1 MIHKPHKQAA
11 EVLGIK
17 SMRLIITSPL
27 RGWAT
32 TLDSVPDPVF
42 AQRMMGDG
50 VAIQPLGDT
59 VVAPFD
65 GEVVTIHDAGHAVSL
80 RSAEGAEVLIHIGL
94 DTVMLKGDGFTPLVA
109 AGQTVA
115 RGDPLIRFD
124 LDAVALAATSLITPV
139 IVTNAEA
146 FAISRRTT
154 DAAIGACEALMTL
167 VPVQAETRRRSDD
180 GTVVEQAV
188 TLSLPHGIHARP
200 AARIGEVARGF
211 EADVHLLNGD
221 KRGDARSTVGLL
233 ALGTAFGDEVVVQ
246 ARGDDAEAALA
257 AIVALLATDMG
268 EGKLAAASVAP
279 APAAP
284 LRAGQIGGV
293 IASPGLA
300 MGPAARLWQAEIAV
314 AREGTGAVEERAA
327 LLAARGEVRASIAAR
342 AGSASGSVASVMQAH
357 LALIDDP
364 ELLAA
369 AESRIAA
376 GNSAGFAWRGA
387 IHDQIAAI
395 RATGNAHLIE
405 RVDDLVDIER
415 QLLATLTGTPLD
427 GTGVPA
433 GAIVVADDLLPSQLV
448 TLAAAKPAGICL
460 ARGGPTSH
468 VAILCAGMGLPALV
482 AMGDALGAIE
492 DGTPLLLDAELGH
505 VTAHPSAA
513 DADAFTARLAK
524 RDARREA
531 AQVAAKDACN
541 SADGTRIEVF
551 ANIGTVE
558 DAALAAA
565 QGAEGS
571 GLVRSEFLFLDRDT
585 APSEDEQHAAYQG
598 IADALA
604 GKPVIIRLLDIGGD
618 KPAAYIPIDA
628 EENPALGQR
637 GIRVAL
643 AQPDLLETQLRAI
656 LRVAPVGQCKIMI
669 PMIASLDE
677 LRQVRALVD
686 RLRGEMGIP
695 TPVEVGVMVETPAAA
710 MTADLLAAEADF
722 LSIGTNDLTQYVLAM
737 DRGNP
742 AVAAGV
748 DAMHPA
754 VLRMIGETCRL
765 AAVHGRWVGVCGGLA
780 SDPTALPILIGLG
793 VTELSAVPGF
803 VAEAKQIVRGLTLVE
818 ARAHAELALQCKSAA
833 EVRAL
838 ARAFEE
844 TRR

>member
-1 MIHKPHKQAA
+1 M
-11 EVLGIK
+11 G
-17 SMRLIITSPL
+17 LIITSPL

-32 TLDSVPDPVF
+32 TLDDVPDPVF

-65 GEVVTIHDAGHAVSL
+65 GEVVTLHEAGHAVSL

-94 DTVMLKGDGFTPLVA
+94 DTVMLKGEGFTPLVA
-109 AGQTVA
+109 IGDMVS

-124 LDAVALAATSLITPV
+124 LDAVALSATSLITPV

-146 FAISRRTT
+146 FAIGRRTT

-167 VPVQAETRRRSDD
+167 VPVQADARRRSDD
-180 GTVVEQAV
+180 GTLVEQAV

-200 AARIGEVARGF
+200 AARIGEAARGF
-211 EADVHLLNGD
+211 EADVHLVKGD
-221 KRGDARSTVGLL
+221 KRGDARSTVALL

-268 EGKLAAASVAP
+268 EGAPVAVAP
-279 APAAP
+279 LPAAVASP
-284 LRAGQIGGV
+284 LSAGQIGGV

-300 MGPAARLWQAEIAV
+300 MGPAARLRQAEIAV
-314 AREGTGAVEERAA
+314 SREGAGAAEERAA
-327 LLAARGEVRASIAAR
+327 LLAARNTVRARIAAR
-342 AGSASGSVASVMQAH
+342 ADGASGSVASVMQAH

-369 AESRIAA
+369 AEARIAA

-387 IHDQIAAI
+387 IHDQIDAI

-405 RVDDLVDIER
+405 RTDDLIDIER
-415 QLLATLTGTPLD
+415 QMLATLTGTALD
-427 GTGVPA
+427 GAAVPA
-433 GAIVVADDLLPSQLV
+433 GAIVVAEDLLPSQLV
-448 TLAAAKPAGICL
+448 TLAAAKPAGLCL

-482 AMGDALGAIE
+482 AMGDALDGIE
-492 DGTPLLLDAELGH
+492 DGAPLLLDAELGH
-505 VTAHPSAA
+505 ATVAPSPA
-513 DADAFTARLAK
+513 DTEKFAARLAK

-531 AQVAAKDACN
+531 AQAAAKDACH
-541 SADGTRIEVF
+541 SADGTRIEIF
-551 ANIGTVE
+551 ANIGSVDE
-558 DAALAAA
+558 AQAAAA

-571 GLVRSEFLFLDRDT
+571 GLVRSEFLFLGRET
-585 APSEDEQHAAYQG
+585 APSEGEQHAAYQG

-604 GKPVIIRLLDIGGD
+604 ERPVIVRLLDIGGD
-618 KPAAYIPIDA
+618 KPAAYIPFDA

-643 AQPDLLETQLRAI
+643 ARPDLLETQLRAI
-656 LRVAPVGQCKIMI
+656 LRTRPAGQCKIMI
-669 PMIASLDE
+669 PMVASVDE
-677 LRQVRALVD
+677 LRQVRAVVE
-686 RLRGEMGIP
+686 RLRGEMGVT

-780 SDPTALPILIGLG
+780 SDPAALPILVGLG
-793 VTELSAVPGF
+793 ITELSAVPGF

-818 ARAHAELALQCKSAA
+818 TRAHAELALQCKSAA

>member
-1 MIHKPHKQAA
+1 M
-11 EVLGIK
+11 
-17 SMRLIITSPL
+17 SLIITSPL

-65 GEVVTIHDAGHAVSL
+65 GEVVTLHDAGHAVSL
-80 RSAEGAEVLIHIGL
+80 RSAEGAEVLIHVGL
-94 DTVMLKGDGFTPLVA
+94 DTVMLKGEGFTPLVA
-109 AGQTVA
+109 VGQTVS
-115 RGDPLIRFD
+115 RGDPLIRFN

-154 DAAIGACEALMTL
+154 DCAIGACEALMTL
-167 VPVQAETRRRSDD
+167 VPVQAEARRRSDD

-200 AARIGEVARGF
+200 AARIGETARRF
-211 EADVHLLNGD
+211 EAEVHLLNGD
-221 KRGDARSTVGLL
+221 KRGDARSTVALL

-268 EGKLAAASVAP
+268 EGKTAAASVAP
-279 APAAP
+279 APVAS

-300 MGPAARLWQAEIAV
+300 MGSAARLRQAEIAV
-314 AREGTGAVEERAA
+314 AREGMGAVEERAA

-342 AGSASGSVASVMQAH
+342 ADSASGSVASVMQAH

-364 ELLAA
+364 ELLTA

-415 QLLATLTGTPLD
+415 QLLATLTGTPLE
-427 GTGVPA
+427 GAAVPT

-448 TLAAAKPAGICL
+448 TLAAAKPAGLCL

-482 AMGDALGAIE
+482 AMGDALGAVE

-505 VTAHPSAA
+505 VTANPSAA
-513 DADAFTARLAK
+513 DAHAFTARLAK

-531 AQVAAKDACN
+531 AQVAAKDACH

-618 KPAAYIPIDA
+618 KPAAYIPIA
-628 EENPALGQR
+628 HEENPALGQR

-643 AQPDLLETQLRAI
+643 ARPDLLETQLRAI
-656 LRVAPVGQCKIMI
+656 LRTGPVGQCKIMI
-669 PMIASLDE
+669 PMVASLDE

-686 RLRGEMGIP
+686 RLRGETGI
-695 TPVEVGVMVETPAAA
+695 TEPVEVGVMVETPAAA

-780 SDPTALPILIGLG
+780 SDPAALPILVGLG

-818 ARAHAELALQCKSAA
+818 ARAHAELTLQCKSAA

>member
-1 MIHKPHKQAA
+1 M
-11 EVLGIK
+11 
-17 SMRLIITSPL
+17 SLIITSPL

-65 GEVVTIHDAGHAVSL
+65 GEVVTLHDAGHAVSL

-109 AGQTVA
+109 IGQTVA

-146 FAISRRTT
+146 FAISRRTV
-154 DAAIGACEALMTL
+154 DSAIGACEALMTL
-167 VPVQAETRRRSDD
+167 VPVQAEARRRPDD
-180 GTVVEQAV
+180 GTVIEQAV

-200 AARIGEVARGF
+200 AARIGEAARRF
-211 EADVHLLNGD
+211 EAEVHLLNAG
-221 KRGDARSTVGLL
+221 KRGDARSTVALL
-233 ALGTAFGDEVVVQ
+233 ALGTAFGDEVTVQ

-268 EGKLAAASVAP
+268 EGAP
-279 APAAP
+279 AVAAVAKLETQI
-284 LRAGQIGGV
+284 LRPDQIGGV

-300 MGPAARLWQAEIAV
+300 MGPAARLRQAEIAV
-314 AREGTGAVEERAA
+314 ARDGTGAVEERAA
-327 LLAARGEVRASIAAR
+327 LIAARSEVRGRIAAR
-342 AGSASGSVASVMQAH
+342 ANEADGSVAAVMQAH

-364 ELLAA
+364 ELLAG
-369 AESRIAA
+369 AEKRIAE
-376 GNSAGFAWRGA
+376 GRSAGFSWRGA
-387 IHDQIAAI
+387 IHDQIDAI

-405 RVDDLVDIER
+405 RIDDLVDIER
-415 QLLATLTGTPLD
+415 QLLSTLTGTPLD
-427 GTGVPA
+427 GDALAT
-433 GAIVVADDLLPSQLV
+433 GAIVVAEDLLPSQLV

-482 AMGDALGAIE
+482 AMGDALDTVDE
-492 DGTPLLLDAELGH
+492 GTRLLLDAELGH
-505 VTAHPSAA
+505 VTANPSAA

-524 RDARREA
+524 RDARRAA
-531 AQVAAKDACN
+531 AQAAAKDACR
-541 SADGTRIEVF
+541 SADGTRIEIF

-558 DAALAAA
+558 DAEIAAV

-571 GLVRSEFLFLDRDT
+571 GLVRSEFLFLDRET
-585 APSEDEQHAAYQG
+585 APSESEQHTAYQR

-604 GKPVIIRLLDIGGD
+604 GQPVIIRLLDIGGD
-618 KPAAYIPIDA
+618 KPAAYIPIA
-628 EENPALGQR
+628 QEENPALGLR

-643 AQPDLLETQLRAI
+643 ARPDLLETQLRAI
-656 LRVAPVGQCKIMI
+656 LRVEPAGQCKIMI
-669 PMIASLDE
+669 PMIASVDE
-677 LRQVRALVD
+677 LRQVRAVVD
-686 RLRGEMGIP
+686 RLRGEMGIRA
-695 TPVEVGVMVETPAAA
+695 PVEVGVMVETPAAA

-754 VLRMIGETCRL
+754 VLRMIAETCRL
-765 AAVHGRWVGVCGGLA
+765 ATARGRWVGVCGGLA
-780 SDPTALPILIGLG
+780 SDPAALPILVGLG

-803 VAEAKQIVRGLTLVE
+803 VAEAKQIVRTLTLIE

>member
-1 MIHKPHKQAA
+1 M
-11 EVLGIK
+11 
-17 SMRLIITSPL
+17 SLIITSPL

-59 VVAPFD
+59 IVAPFD
-65 GEVVTIHDAGHAVSL
+65 GEVVALHDAGHAVSL

-94 DTVMLKGDGFTPLVA
+94 DTVMLKGEGFTPLVA
-109 AGQTVA
+109 IGQTVA

-124 LDAVALAATSLITPV
+124 LDTVALAATSVITPV

-146 FAISRRTT
+146 FAISRRSV
-154 DAAIGACEALMTL
+154 DCAIGACEALMTL
-167 VPVQAETRRRSDD
+167 VPVQAEIRRHSDD
-180 GTVVEQAV
+180 GTVIEQAV
-188 TLSLPHGIHARP
+188 ILSLPHGIHARP
-200 AARIGEVARGF
+200 AARIGETARGF

-233 ALGTAFGDEVVVQ
+233 ALGTVFGDEVTIQ
-246 ARGDDAEAALA
+246 ARGSDAEAALA

-268 EGKLAAASVAP
+268 EGAP
-279 APAAP
+279 AATTSALVIAAAP

-300 MGPAARLWQAEIAV
+300 MGPAARLRQAEIAV
-314 AREGTGAVEERAA
+314 ARDGTGAVEERAA
-327 LLAARGEVRASIAAR
+327 LIAARSEVRSRIAAR
-342 AGSASGSVASVMQAH
+342 ADAADGSIAAVMQAH

-364 ELLAA
+364 ELLAG
-369 AESRIAA
+369 AEKRI
-376 GNSAGFAWRGA
+376 GEGSSAGFAWRGA
-387 IHDQIAAI
+387 IHDQIDAI

-405 RVDDLVDIER
+405 RIDDLVDIER
-415 QLLATLTGTPLD
+415 QLLSTLTGTPLD
-427 GTGVPA
+427 GAAVPA
-433 GAIVVADDLLPSQLV
+433 GAIVVAGDLLPSQLV

-468 VAILCAGMGLPALV
+468 VAILCAGIGLPALV
-482 AMGDALGAIE
+482 AIGDVLDTLD
-492 DGTPLLLDAELGH
+492 DGTRLLLDAEMGH
-505 VTAHPSAA
+505 VTASPSPA
-513 DADAFTARLAK
+513 DTEAFTARLAK
-524 RDARREA
+524 REARREA
-531 AQVAAKDACN
+531 AEAAAKDACQTG
-541 SADGTRIEVF
+541 DGARIEIF
-551 ANIGTVE
+551 ANIGTVN
-558 DAALAAA
+558 DAALATA

-598 IADALA
+598 IAEALA

-618 KPAAYIPIDA
+618 KPAAYIPIA
-628 EENPALGQR
+628 HEENPALGQR

-643 AQPDLLETQLRAI
+643 ARPDLLETQIRAI
-656 LRVAPVGQCKIMI
+656 LRVRPVGQCKIMI
-669 PMIASLDE
+669 PMIASIDE

-686 RLRGEMGIP
+686 RLRGEMGIAS
-695 TPVEVGVMVETPAAA
+695 PVEVGVMVETPAAA

-765 AAVHGRWVGVCGGLA
+765 ATARGRWVGVCGGLA
-780 SDPTALPILIGLG
+780 SDPAALPILIGLG
-793 VTELSAVPGF
+793 TTELSVVPGF
-803 VAEAKQIVRGLTLVE
+803 VAEAKQIVRGLTLIE
-818 ARAHAELALQCKSAA
+818 ASAHAGLALQCKSAA

>member
-1 MIHKPHKQAA
+1 M
-11 EVLGIK
+11 G
-17 SMRLIITSPL
+17 LIITSPL

-42 AQRMMGDG
+42 ARRMMGDG

-65 GEVVTIHDAGHAVSL
+65 GEVVTLHDAGHAVSL
-80 RSAEGAEVLIHIGL
+80 RSAEGAEVLIHVGL
-94 DTVMLKGDGFTPLVA
+94 DTVMLKGKGFTPLVA
-109 AGQTVA
+109 IGDRVS

-167 VPVQAETRRRSDD
+167 VPVEADARRRSDD
-180 GTVVEQAV
+180 GTIVEQAV
-188 TLSLPHGIHARP
+188 ILSLPHGIHARP
-200 AARIGEVARGF
+200 AARIGEAARGF
-211 EADVHLLNGD
+211 EAEVHLVKGD
-221 KRGDARSTVGLL
+221 KRGDARSTVALL

-268 EGKLAAASVAP
+268 ERASVVAARP
-279 APAAP
+279 AIAAAAP

-300 MGPAARLWQAEIAV
+300 MGPAARLRQAEIAV
-314 AREGTGAVEERAA
+314 AREGADASEERTA
-327 LLAARGEVRASIAAR
+327 LRAARDAVRADIAAR
-342 AGSASGSVASVMQAH
+342 SDGASGSVASVMQAH

-387 IHDQIAAI
+387 IRDQIAAI

-405 RVDDLVDIER
+405 RIDDLVDIER
-415 QLLATLTGTPLD
+415 QTLATLTGTTLD
-427 GTGVPA
+427 AAVPA
-433 GAIVVADDLLPSQLV
+433 GAIVVAGDLLPSQLV
-448 TLAAAKPAGICL
+448 TLAAAKPAGLCL

-468 VAILCAGMGLPALV
+468 VAILCAGMGLPAIV
-482 AMGDALGAIE
+482 AMGDALDDVE
-492 DGTPLLLDAELGH
+492 DGSPLLLDAELGQ
-505 VTAHPSAA
+505 VTANPPET
-513 DADAFTARLAK
+513 DTRAFAARLAK
-524 RDARREA
+524 RDARRAA
-531 AQVAAKDACN
+531 AQAAAKDACH
-541 SADGTRIEVF
+541 SADGTRIEIF
-551 ANIGTVE
+551 ANLGNVD
-558 DAALAAA
+558 DARDAAA

-618 KPAAYIPIDA
+618 KPAAYIPIGA

-656 LRVAPVGQCKIMI
+656 LRVEPVGQCRIMI
-669 PMIASLDE
+669 PMVASVDE

-686 RLRGEMGIP
+686 RLRGEKGIA

-710 MTADLLAAEADF
+710 ITADLLAAEADF

-754 VLRMIGETCRL
+754 VLRLIGETCRL
-765 AAVHGRWVGVCGGLA
+765 AATHGRWVGVCGGLA
-780 SDPTALPILIGLG
+780 SDSAALPILVGLG
-793 VTELSAVPGF
+793 ITELSAVPGF

>member
-1 MIHKPHKQAA
+1 M
-11 EVLGIK
+11 
-17 SMRLIITSPL
+17 SLIITSPL

-50 VAIQPLGDT
+50 VAIQPLSDT

-65 GEVVTIHDAGHAVSL
+65 GEVVTLHDAGHAISL
-80 RSAEGAEVLIHIGL
+80 RSTEGAEVLIHIGL
-94 DTVMLKGDGFTPLVA
+94 DTVMLKGEGFTPLVA
-109 AGQTVA
+109 IGAAVS

-139 IVTNAEA
+139 IVTNADA
-146 FAISRRTT
+146 FAISRRSV
-154 DAAIGACEALMTL
+154 DCSIGECEALMTL
-167 VPVQAETRRRSDD
+167 VPVEAEARRRSDD

-200 AARIGEVARGF
+200 AARIGETARGF
-211 EADVHLLNGD
+211 EADIHLLNGD
-221 KRGDARSTVGLL
+221 KRGDARSTVALL
-233 ALGTAFGDEVVVQ
+233 ALGTGFGDEVLVQ

-268 EGKLAAASVAP
+268 ESAT
-279 APAAP
+279 AAP
-284 LRAGQIGGV
+284 VAAVTPVEAPMLRAGQTRGV

-300 MGPAARLWQAEIAV
+300 MGPAARLRQVDIAIARDGADADAERISL
-314 AREGTGAVEERAA
+314 RAA
-327 LLAARGEVRASIAAR
+327 RDDVRSKMVMQAD
-342 AGSASGSVASVMQAH
+342 SAEGSVAAIMHAH
-357 LALIDDP
+357 LALLDDP
-364 ELLAA
+364 ELLAG
-369 AESRIAA
+369 AEKRIAE
-376 GNSAGFAWRGA
+376 GRSAGFAWRGA
-387 IHDQIAAI
+387 IHDQIDAI

-405 RVDDLVDIER
+405 RIDDLVDIER
-415 QLLATLTGTPLD
+415 QLLSALTGTSLD
-427 GTGVPA
+427 GAAVPA
-433 GAIVVADDLLPSQLV
+433 GAIVVAEDLLPSQLLAV
-448 TLAAAKPAGICL
+448 AAAKPAGLCL
-460 ARGGPTSH
+460 VRGGPTSH
-468 VAILCAGMGLPALV
+468 VAILCAGLGLPALV
-482 AMGDALGAIE
+482 AMGETLDKID

-505 VTAHPSAA
+505 LTANPGAA
-513 DADAFTARLAK
+513 DADAFAARLAK
-524 RDARREA
+524 RDARRA
-531 AQVAAKDACN
+531 TAQAAAKDSCH
-541 SADGTRIEVF
+541 SADGTRIEIF
-551 ANIGTVE
+551 ANIGTAE

-571 GLVRSEFLFLDRDT
+571 GLVRSEFLFLERDT

-618 KPAAYIPIDA
+618 KPAAYIPIAD

-643 AQPDLLETQLRAI
+643 AHPALLETQLRAI
-656 LRVAPVGQCKIMI
+656 LRVGPVGQCKIMI
-669 PMIASLDE
+669 PMIAGIDE

-686 RLRGEMGIP
+686 RLRGKMGIA

-710 MTADLLAAEADF
+710 MIADLLAAEADF

-765 AAVHGRWVGVCGGLA
+765 VIPRGRWVGVCGGLA
-780 SDPTALPILIGLG
+780 SDPAALPILIGLG

-803 VAEAKQIVRGLTLVE
+803 VAEAKQIVRGLSLIE

>member
-1 MIHKPHKQAA
+1 M
-11 EVLGIK
+11 G
-17 SMRLIITSPL
+17 LIITSPL

-32 TLDSVPDPVF
+32 TLDEVPDPVF

-65 GEVVTIHDAGHAVSL
+65 GEIVTLHEAGHAISL
-80 RSAEGAEVLIHIGL
+80 RSAEGAQVLIHIGL
-94 DTVMLKGDGFTPLVA
+94 DTVMLKGEGFTPLVA
-109 AGQTVA
+109 IGQTVS

-124 LDAVALAATSLITPV
+124 LDAVAQAATSLITPV

-154 DAAIGACEALMTL
+154 DSAIGACEALMTL

-180 GTVVEQAV
+180 GTMVEQAV

-200 AARIGEVARGF
+200 AARIGEAARQF
-211 EADVHLLNGD
+211 EAEVHLIRGE
-221 KRGDARSTVGLL
+221 KRGDARSTVALL
-233 ALGTAFGDEVVVQ
+233 ALGTTFGDEIVVQ

-257 AIVALLATDMG
+257 AIAALLATDMG
-268 EGKLAAASVAP
+268 EGAAVVATPAAS
-279 APAAP
+279 APAAS
-284 LRAGQIGGV
+284 LEAGQIGGV

-300 MGPAARLWQAEIAV
+300 MGPAARLRQADIAV
-314 AREGTGAVEERAA
+314 ARDGTGAVEERAA
-327 LLAARGEVRASIAAR
+327 LIAARSEVRASIAAR
-342 AGSASGSVASVMQAH
+342 ADEAGGGVAAVMQAH

-369 AESRIAA
+369 AEKRIAG

-387 IHDQIAAI
+387 IHDQIDAI

-405 RVDDLVDIER
+405 RIDDLVDIER
-415 QLLATLTGTPLD
+415 QLLAVLTGTSLNGP
-427 GTGVPA
+427 TIEA
-433 GAIVVADDLLPSQLV
+433 GAIVVAEDLLPSQLV

-460 ARGGPTSH
+460 VRSGPTSH

-482 AMGDALGAIE
+482 AMGDALDAV
-492 DGTPLLLDAELGH
+492 DDDLPLLLDAELGH
-505 VTAHPSAA
+505 VTLAPSVA
-513 DADAFTARLAK
+513 DTDAFAARLAK
-524 RDARREA
+524 RDARRAA
-531 AQVAAKDACN
+531 AQAAAKDACH
-541 SADGTRIEVF
+541 SADGTRIEIF
-551 ANIGTVE
+551 ANVGSVDE
-558 DAALAAA
+558 ARAAA
-565 QGAEGS
+565 THGAEGS
-571 GLVRSEFLFLDRDT
+571 GLVRSEFLFLDRET
-585 APSEDEQHAAYQG
+585 APSEDEQLAAYQG

-604 GKPVIIRLLDIGGD
+604 GKPVIVRLLDIGGD

-643 AQPDLLETQLRAI
+643 ARPDLLDTQLRAI
-656 LRVAPVGQCKIMI
+656 LRVEPAGSCKIMI
-669 PMIASLDE
+669 PMVASVDE
-677 LRQVRALVD
+677 LRQVRARID
-686 RLRGEMGIP
+686 RLRADMGITAP
-695 TPVEVGVMVETPAAA
+695 IELGVMVETPAAA

-765 AAVHGRWVGVCGGLA
+765 AAIHDRWVGVCGGLA
-780 SDPTALPILIGLG
+780 SDPAALPILVGLG
-793 VTELSAVPGF
+793 VAELSAVPSF
-803 VAEAKQIVRGLTLVE
+803 VAEAKQIVRGLTLTE

>member
-1 MIHKPHKQAA
+1 M
-11 EVLGIK
+11 
-17 SMRLIITSPL
+17 SLIITSPL

-42 AQRMMGDG
+42 AKRMMGDG
-50 VAIQPLGDT
+50 VAIQPLDDT
-59 VVAPFD
+59 IVAPFD
-65 GEVVTIHDAGHAVSL
+65 GEVVTLHDAGHAISL
-80 RSAEGAEVLIHIGL
+80 RSAEGAEILIHVGL
-94 DTVMLKGDGFTPLVA
+94 DTVMLKGEGFTPLVA
-109 AGQTVA
+109 IGDTVS

-139 IVTNAEA
+139 IVTNAET
-146 FAISRRTT
+146 FAISRRTV
-154 DAAIGACEALMTL
+154 DCAIGACEALMTL

-200 AARIGEVARGF
+200 AARIGETARAF
-211 EADVHLLNGD
+211 EAEVHLLNGD
-221 KRGDARSTVGLL
+221 KRGDARSTVALL
-233 ALGTAFGDEVVVQ
+233 ALGTGFGDEVVVQ
-246 ARGDDAEAALA
+246 ARGGDAEAALA

-268 EGKLAAASVAP
+268 EGALAATSITTPVPASAGQV
-279 APAAP
+279 

-300 MGPAARLWQAEIAV
+300 MGPAARLQQAEIAV
-314 AREGTGAVEERAA
+314 ARDGSGPAGERAA
-327 LLAARGEVRASIAAR
+327 LLAARGDVRGQIAKR
-342 AGSASGSVASVMQAH
+342 ADSADGSVAAVMHAH

-364 ELLAA
+364 ELLAG
-369 AESRIAA
+369 AEKRIAE
-376 GNSAGFAWRGA
+376 GRSAGFAWRGA
-387 IHDQIAAI
+387 IHDQVDAI
-395 RATGNAHLIE
+395 RATGNTHLIE
-405 RVDDLVDIER
+405 RIDDLIDIER
-415 QLLATLTGTPLD
+415 QLLSTLTNTPL
-427 GTGVPA
+427 GSSAIPA
-433 GAIVVADDLLPSQLV
+433 GAIVVAEDLLPSQLV

-482 AMGDALGAIE
+482 AVGDALDAVADGA
-492 DGTPLLLDAELGH
+492 PLLLDAEMGH
-505 VTAHPSAA
+505 LTVAPSPA
-513 DADAFTARLAK
+513 DSEAFTARLAK

-531 AQVAAKDACN
+531 ARAAARDACQTG
-541 SADGTRIEVF
+541 DGTRIEIF

-558 DAALAAA
+558 DALLAAA

-571 GLVRSEFLFLDRDT
+571 GLVRSEFLFLDRET
-585 APSEDEQHAAYQG
+585 APSEDEQQAAYQG
-598 IADALA
+598 IANALL

-618 KPAAYIPIDA
+618 KPAAYIPIA
-628 EENPALGQR
+628 QEENPALGQR

-643 AQPDLLETQLRAI
+643 ARPDLLETQLRAI
-656 LRVAPVGQCKIMI
+656 LRVEPVGQCKIMI
-669 PMIASLDE
+669 PMVASIDE

-686 RLRGEMGIP
+686 RLRGEMGIA
-695 TPVEVGVMVETPAAA
+695 TPIEVGVMVETPAAA

-765 AAVHGRWVGVCGGLA
+765 ATARGRWVGVCGGLA
-780 SDPTALPILIGLG
+780 SDPAALPILIGLG

-803 VAEAKQIVRGLTLVE
+803 VAEAKQIVRGLTLIE

-833 EVRAL
+833 EIRAL

>member
-1 MIHKPHKQAA
+1 MV
-11 EVLGIK
+11 ENRSK
-17 SMRLIITSPL
+17 SMGLIITSPL

-32 TLDSVPDPVF
+32 TLDDVPDPVF

-65 GEVVTIHDAGHAVSL
+65 GEVVTLHDAGHAVSL

-94 DTVMLKGDGFTPLVA
+94 DTVMLKGAGFTPLVA
-109 AGQTVA
+109 AGDTVA

-154 DAAIGACEALMTL
+154 DSAIGACEALMTL
-167 VPVQAETRRRSDD
+167 VAVQAEARRRSDD
-180 GTVVEQAV
+180 GTLVEQAV

-200 AARIGEVARGF
+200 AARIGEAARGF
-211 EADVHLLNGD
+211 EADVQLVKDD
-221 KRGDARSTVGLL
+221 KRGDARSTVALL

-257 AIVALLATDMG
+257 AVVALLATDMG
-268 EGKLAAASVAP
+268 EGTPVAAVPQPAAAVS
-279 APAAP
+279 P

-300 MGPAARLWQAEIAV
+300 MGPAARLRQAEIAV
-314 AREGTGAVEERAA
+314 AREGAGAAEEGAA
-327 LLAARGEVRASIAAR
+327 LLAARSAVRASIAAR
-342 AGSASGSVASVMQAH
+342 ADGASGSVASVMQAH

-364 ELLAA
+364 ELLAG
-369 AESRIAA
+369 AEKRIAE
-376 GNSAGFAWRGA
+376 GCSAGFAWRGA
-387 IHDQIAAI
+387 IRDQIDAI

-405 RVDDLVDIER
+405 RIDDLIDIER
-415 QLLATLTGTPLD
+415 QTLGVLTGTGMGD
-427 GTGVPA
+427 AAVPA
-433 GAIVVADDLLPSQLV
+433 GAIVVAEDLLPSQLV
-448 TLAAAKPAGICL
+448 ALAAAKPTGLCL

-482 AMGDALGAIE
+482 AMGDALDSVE

-505 VTAHPSAA
+505 ATVAPSPAET
-513 DADAFTARLAK
+513 DAFAGRLAK

-531 AQVAAKDACN
+531 AWAAAKDACH
-541 SADGTRIEVF
+541 SADGTRIEIF

-571 GLVRSEFLFLDRDT
+571 GLVRSEFLFLERDT

-604 GKPVIIRLLDIGGD
+604 GMPVIVRLLDIGGD

-643 AQPDLLETQLRAI
+643 SRPDLLETQLRAI
-656 LRVAPVGQCKIMI
+656 LRVEPAGQCKIMI
-669 PMIASLDE
+669 PMVASVDE
-677 LRQVRALVD
+677 LRQVRALAE
-686 RLRGEMGIP
+686 RLRGEMGVT

-765 AAVHGRWVGVCGGLA
+765 AAIHGRWVGVCGGLA
-780 SDPTALPILIGLG
+780 SDPAALPILIGLG

-803 VAEAKQIVRGLTLVE
+803 VAEAKQIVRSLALPEVQ
-818 ARAHAELALQCKSAA
+818 AHAVLALQCKSAE

-844 TRR
+844 TR

>member
-1 MIHKPHKQAA
+1 M
-11 EVLGIK
+11 
-17 SMRLIITSPL
+17 SLIITSPL

-32 TLDSVPDPVF
+32 TLDEVPDPVF

-65 GEVVTIHDAGHAVSL
+65 GEVVTLHEAGHAVSL

-94 DTVMLKGDGFTPLVA
+94 DTVMLKGEGFTPLA
-109 AGQTVA
+109 AIGDRVS

-154 DAAIGACEALMTL
+154 GAAIGACEALMTL
-167 VPVQAETRRRSDD
+167 VPVQAEARRRSDD
-180 GTVVEQAV
+180 GTIVEQAV

-211 EADVHLLNGD
+211 EADVHLVKGD

-233 ALGTAFGDEVVVQ
+233 ALGTGFGDEVVVQ

-268 EGKLAAASVAP
+268 EAAPIPARA
-279 APAAP
+279 APAAATEP

-293 IASPGLA
+293 VAAPGLA
-300 MGPAARLWQAEIAV
+300 MGPAARLRQAEIAV
-314 AREGTGAVEERAA
+314 AREGAGAAEERAA
-327 LLAARGEVRASIAAR
+327 LLAARSEVRAGIAAR
-342 AGSASGSVASVMQAH
+342 ADAASGSVAAVMQAH

-369 AESRIAA
+369 AENRIAG

-387 IHDQIAAI
+387 IHDQIDAI

-405 RVDDLVDIER
+405 RIDDLVDIER
-415 QLLATLTGTPLD
+415 QMLAALTGTPLD
-427 GTGVPA
+427 GAAIPA
-433 GAIVVADDLLPSQLV
+433 GAIVVAEDLFPSQLV
-448 TLAAAKPAGICL
+448 ALAAAKPAGLCL
-460 ARGGPTSH
+460 VRGGPTSH

-482 AMGDALGAIE
+482 AMGSGVDAIE
-492 DGTPLLLDAELGH
+492 DGTMLLLDAEAGH
-505 VTAHPSAA
+505 VTAAPSPAEA
-513 DADAFTARLAK
+513 EPFAARLAA

-531 AQVAAKDACN
+531 ARQAAKDACH
-541 SADGTRIEVF
+541 SADGVRIEVF
-551 ANIGTVE
+551 ANVGSVDE
-558 DAALAAA
+558 ARSAAA

-571 GLVRSEFLFLDRDT
+571 GLVRSEFLFLDRET

-604 GKPVIIRLLDIGGD
+604 GKPVIVRLLDIGGD

-643 AQPDLLETQLRAI
+643 AQPDLLDTQLRAI
-656 LRVAPVGQCKIMI
+656 LRTRPAGQCRIMI
-669 PMIASLDE
+669 PMVASVEE
-677 LRQVRALVD
+677 LRRVRARVD
-686 RLRGEMGIP
+686 LLRGEMGIAA
-695 TPVEVGVMVETPAAA
+695 PVEVGVMVETPAAA

-780 SDPTALPILIGLG
+780 SDPAALPILVGLG

-803 VAEAKQIVRGLTLVE
+803 VAEAKQIVRALTLPE
-818 ARAHAELALQCKSAA
+818 MRAHAELALQCKSAA

>member
-1 MIHKPHKQAA
+1 M
-11 EVLGIK
+11 G
-17 SMRLIITSPL
+17 LIITSPL

-32 TLDSVPDPVF
+32 TLDDVPDPVF

-65 GEVVTIHDAGHAVSL
+65 GEVVTLHEAGHAVSL

-94 DTVMLKGDGFTPLVA
+94 DTVMLKGEGFTPLVA
-109 AGQTVA
+109 IGDMVS

-124 LDAVALAATSLITPV
+124 LDAVALSATSLITPV

-146 FAISRRTT
+146 FAIGRRTT

-167 VPVQAETRRRSDD
+167 VPVQADARRRSDD
-180 GTVVEQAV
+180 GTLVEQAV

-200 AARIGEVARGF
+200 AARIGEAARGF
-211 EADVHLLNGD
+211 EADVHLVKGD
-221 KRGDARSTVGLL
+221 KRGDARSTVALL
-233 ALGTAFGDEVVVQ
+233 ALGTAFGDKVVVQ

-268 EGKLAAASVAP
+268 E
-279 APAAP
+279 APAAATPAPLAATNP

-300 MGPAARLWQAEIAV
+300 MGPAARLRQAEISV
-314 AREGTGAVEERAA
+314 VREGNGAAEERAA
-327 LLAARGEVRASIAAR
+327 LLAARNAVRARIAAR
-342 AGSASGSVASVMQAH
+342 ADSASSSIASVMQAH

-364 ELLAA
+364 ELLAG
-369 AESRIAA
+369 AEKRIAE
-376 GNSAGFAWRGA
+376 GCSAGFAWRGA
-387 IHDQIAAI
+387 IHNQIDAI

-405 RVDDLVDIER
+405 RTDDLIDIER
-415 QLLATLTGTPLD
+415 QMLATLTGTAL
-427 GTGVPA
+427 GEAAVPA
-433 GAIVVADDLLPSQLV
+433 GAIVVAEDLLPSQLV
-448 TLAAAKPAGICL
+448 TLAAAKPAGLCL

-482 AMGDALGAIE
+482 AMGDALDGVE

-505 VTAHPSAA
+505 ATANPSPA
-513 DADAFTARLAK
+513 DTGAFTARLAK

-531 AQVAAKDACN
+531 ARATANDACHG
-541 SADGTRIEVF
+541 ADGARIEIF

-558 DAALAAA
+558 DAALAVA

-571 GLVRSEFLFLDRDT
+571 GLVRSEFLFLGRET
-585 APSEDEQHAAYQG
+585 APSEGEQHAAYQG
-598 IADALA
+598 IAEALA
-604 GKPVIIRLLDIGGD
+604 GKPVIVRLLDIGGD

-643 AQPDLLETQLRAI
+643 ARPDLLETQLRAI
-656 LRVAPVGQCKIMI
+656 LRTRPAGQCKIMI
-669 PMIASLDE
+669 PMVASVDE
-677 LRQVRALVD
+677 LRQVRAVVE
-686 RLRGEMGIP
+686 RLRGEMGVT

-780 SDPTALPILIGLG
+780 SDPAALPILVGLG
-793 VTELSAVPGF
+793 ITELSAVPGF

-844 TRR
+844 TR

>member
-1 MIHKPHKQAA
+1 M
-11 EVLGIK
+11 
-17 SMRLIITSPL
+17 SLIITSPL

-32 TLDSVPDPVF
+32 TLDDVPDPVF

-65 GEVVTIHDAGHAVSL
+65 GEVATLHEAGHAVSL
-80 RSAEGAEVLIHIGL
+80 RSAEGAEILIHIGL
-94 DTVMLKGDGFTPLVA
+94 DTVMLKGEGFIPLVA
-109 AGQTVA
+109 VGDRVS

-146 FAISRRTT
+146 FVISRRTT
-154 DAAIGACEALMTL
+154 EAAVGACETLMTL
-167 VPVQAETRRRSDD
+167 VPVQAEARRRSDD
-180 GTVVEQAV
+180 GTLVEQTV

-200 AARIGEVARGF
+200 AARIGEAARGF
-211 EADVHLLNGD
+211 EADVHLVKGD
-221 KRGDARSTVGLL
+221 RRGDARSTVALL
-233 ALGTAFGDEVVVQ
+233 ALDTAFGDEVVVR

-257 AIVALLATDMG
+257 AVVALLATDMG
-268 EGKLAAASVAP
+268 EGATVAP
-279 APAAP
+279 RSVPKVATEP

-300 MGPAARLWQAEIAV
+300 MGPAARLRQTEIVV
-314 AREGTGAVEERAA
+314 AREGVGAAGERAA
-327 LLAARGEVRASIAAR
+327 LLEARSEVRAGIAAR
-342 AGSASGSVASVMQAH
+342 ADAASGSIAAVMQAH

-364 ELLAA
+364 ELVAA
-369 AESRIAA
+369 AESRIVA

-387 IHDQIAAI
+387 IHDQIDAI

-405 RVDDLVDIER
+405 RIDDLVDIER
-415 QLLATLTGTPLD
+415 QMLGALTGTLID
-427 GTGVPA
+427 GAEIPA
-433 GAIVVADDLLPSQLV
+433 GAIVVAEDLFPSQLV
-448 TLAAAKPAGICL
+448 ALAAAKPAGLCL
-460 ARGGPTSH
+460 IRGGPTSH
-468 VAILCAGMGLPALV
+468 IAILCAGMGLPALV
-482 AMGDALGAIE
+482 AMGHGLDDAIQ
-492 DGTPLLLDAELGH
+492 DGTMLLLDAETGH
-505 VTAHPSAA
+505 VTAAPSPAEA
-513 DADAFTARLAK
+513 EPFAARLAA

-531 AQVAAKDACN
+531 ALQAAREACH
-541 SADGTRIEVF
+541 SADGVRIELF
-551 ANIGTVE
+551 ANIGSVDE
-558 DAALAAA
+558 AQLAAA

-571 GLVRSEFLFLDRDT
+571 GLVRSEFLFLDRET
-585 APSEDEQHAAYQG
+585 APSEDEQHTAYQE

-604 GKPVIIRLLDIGGD
+604 EKPVIVRLLDIGGD

-643 AQPDLLETQLRAI
+643 ARPDLLDTQLRAI
-656 LRVAPVGQCKIMI
+656 LRTRPAGQCRIMI
-669 PMIASLDE
+669 PMVASVDE
-677 LRQVRALVD
+677 LRQVRAHVD
-686 RLRGEMGIP
+686 RLRGEMGIAE
-695 TPVEVGVMVETPAAA
+695 PVEVGVMVETPAAA

-780 SDPTALPILIGLG
+780 SDPAALPILVGLG

-803 VAEAKQIVRGLTLVE
+803 VAEAKQIVRALTLPE
-818 ARAHAELALQCKSAA
+818 MRAHAELALQCKSAA

-844 TRR
+844 TRG

>member
-1 MIHKPHKQAA
+1 M
-11 EVLGIK
+11 G
-17 SMRLIITSPL
+17 LIITSPL

-32 TLDSVPDPVF
+32 TLDEVPDPVF

-65 GEVVTIHDAGHAVSL
+65 GEVVTLHEAGHAVSL
-80 RSAEGAEVLIHIGL
+80 RSAEGAEILIHIGL
-94 DTVMLKGDGFTPLVA
+94 DTVMLKGEGFTPLVA
-109 AGQTVA
+109 AGDRVA

-146 FAISRRTT
+146 FAIGRRTT
-154 DAAIGACEALMTL
+154 DAAVGACEALMTL
-167 VPVQAETRRRSDD
+167 VPVQGEARRRSDD
-180 GTVVEQAV
+180 GTLVEQAV

-200 AARIGEVARGF
+200 AARIGEAARGF
-211 EADVHLLNGD
+211 EADVHLMKGG
-221 KRGDARSTVGLL
+221 KRGDARSTVALL

-246 ARGDDAEAALA
+246 AHGDDAEAALA
-257 AIVALLATDMG
+257 AVVALLATDMG
-268 EGKLAAASVAP
+268 EGEPAAAPLPVA
-279 APAAP
+279 ATSP

-293 IASPGLA
+293 IAAPGLA
-300 MGPAARLWQAEIAV
+300 MGPAARLRQADIAV
-314 AREGTGAVEERAA
+314 AREGKGAAEERAA
-327 LLAARGEVRASIAAR
+327 LLSARSEVRAQIAAR
-342 AGSASGSVASVMQAH
+342 AEGAGGSVASVMQAH

-364 ELLAA
+364 ELIAA
-369 AESRIAA
+369 AEGRIAA
-376 GNSAGFAWRGA
+376 GYSAGFAWRGA
-387 IHDQIAAI
+387 IHDQIDAI

-405 RVDDLVDIER
+405 RIDDLIDIER
-415 QLLATLTGTPLD
+415 QMLAALTGTALG
-427 GTGVPA
+427 GTAVPA
-433 GAIVVADDLLPSQLV
+433 GAIVVAGDLLPSELV
-448 TLAAAKPAGICL
+448 ALAAARPAGLCL

-482 AMGDALGAIE
+482 AMGDALDEIAE
-492 DGTPLLLDAELGH
+492 GTPLLLDAELGH
-505 VTAHPSAA
+505 VTAAPSAA
-513 DADAFTARLAK
+513 EAEAFSARLAK

-531 AQVAAKDACN
+531 ARAAAKDACH
-541 SADGTRIEVF
+541 SADGTRVEIF
-551 ANIGTVE
+551 ANVGSVE
-558 DAALAAA
+558 DARAAAA

-604 GKPVIIRLLDIGGD
+604 GKPVIVRLLDIGGD

-643 AQPDLLETQLRAI
+643 ARPDLLETQLRAI
-656 LRVAPVGQCKIMI
+656 LRVEPAGQCKIMI
-669 PMIASLDE
+669 PMVASVDE
-677 LRQVRALVD
+677 LRQVRAVVE
-686 RLRGEMGIP
+686 RLRGEMGVAA
-695 TPVEVGVMVETPAAA
+695 PVEVGVMVETPAAA

-780 SDPTALPILIGLG
+780 SDPAALPILIGLG

-803 VAEAKQIVRGLTLVE
+803 VAEAKQIVRGLALPETQ
-818 ARAHAELALQCKSAA
+818 AHAALALQCKSAA

-844 TRR
+844 TR

>member
-1 MIHKPHKQAA
+1 M
-11 EVLGIK
+11 
-17 SMRLIITSPL
+17 SLIITSPL
-27 RGWAT
+27 RGWAAA
-32 TLDSVPDPVF
+32 LDNVPDPVF
-42 AQRMMGDG
+42 ADRMMGDG

-59 VVAPFD
+59 VVAPCD
-65 GEVVTIHDAGHAVSL
+65 GEVTTLHAAGHAIAL
-80 RSAEGAEVLIHIGL
+80 RSPEGAELLIHIGL
-94 DTVMLKGDGFTPLVA
+94 DTVMLKGEGFTPLA
-109 AGQTVA
+109 AIGDRVS

-154 DAAIGACEALMTL
+154 GAAIGACEALMTL
-167 VPVQAETRRRSDD
+167 VPVQAEARRRSDD
-180 GTVVEQAV
+180 GTIVEQAV

-211 EADVHLLNGD
+211 EADVHLVKGD

-233 ALGTAFGDEVVVQ
+233 ALGTGFGDEVVVQ

-268 EGKLAAASVAP
+268 EAAPVPARAAP
-279 APAAP
+279 TAATEP

-293 IASPGLA
+293 VAAPGLA
-300 MGPAARLWQAEIAV
+300 MGPAARLRQAEIAV
-314 AREGTGAVEERAA
+314 AREGAGAAEERAA
-327 LLAARGEVRASIAAR
+327 LLAARSEVRAGIAAR
-342 AGSASGSVASVMQAH
+342 ADAASGSVAAVMQAH

-369 AESRIAA
+369 AENRIA
-376 GNSAGFAWRGA
+376 GGTSAGFAWRGA
-387 IHDQIAAI
+387 IHDQIDAI

-405 RVDDLVDIER
+405 RIDDLVDIER
-415 QLLATLTGTPLD
+415 QMLAALTGTPLD
-427 GTGVPA
+427 GAAIPA
-433 GAIVVADDLLPSQLV
+433 GAIVVAEDLFPSQLV
-448 TLAAAKPAGICL
+448 ALAAAKPAGLCL
-460 ARGGPTSH
+460 VRGGPTSH

-482 AMGDALGAIE
+482 AMGSGLDAIE
-492 DGTPLLLDAELGH
+492 DGTMLLLDAEAGH
-505 VTAHPSAA
+505 VTAAPSPAEA
-513 DADAFTARLAK
+513 EPFAARLAA

-531 AQVAAKDACN
+531 ARQAAKDACH
-541 SADGTRIEVF
+541 SADGVRIEVF
-551 ANIGTVE
+551 ANVGSVDE
-558 DAALAAA
+558 ARSAAA

-571 GLVRSEFLFLDRDT
+571 GLVRSEFLFLDRET

-604 GKPVIIRLLDIGGD
+604 GKPVIVRLLDIGGD

-643 AQPDLLETQLRAI
+643 AQPDLLDTQLRAI
-656 LRVAPVGQCKIMI
+656 LRTRPAGQCKIMI
-669 PMIASLDE
+669 PMVASVEE
-677 LRQVRALVD
+677 LRRVRARVD
-686 RLRGEMGIP
+686 LLRGEMGIAA
-695 TPVEVGVMVETPAAA
+695 PVEVGVMVETPAAA

-754 VLRMIGETCRL
+754 VLRMIAETCRL

-780 SDPTALPILIGLG
+780 SDPAALPILVGLG
-793 VTELSAVPGF
+793 ITELSAVPGF
-803 VAEAKQIVRGLTLVE
+803 VAEAKQIVRALTLPE
-818 ARAHAELALQCKSAA
+818 MRAHAELALKCKSAA

>member
-1 MIHKPHKQAA
+1 M
-11 EVLGIK
+11 
-17 SMRLIITSPL
+17 SLIITSPL

-65 GEVVTIHDAGHAVSL
+65 GEVVTLHHAGHAISL
-80 RSAEGAEVLIHIGL
+80 RSVEGAEVLIHIGL
-94 DTVMLKGDGFTPLVA
+94 DTVMLKGEGFTPLVA
-109 AGQTVA
+109 IGQTVA

-124 LDAVALAATSLITPV
+124 LDAVALSATSLITPV

-146 FAISRRTT
+146 FAISRRST
-154 DAAIGACEALMTL
+154 DCAIGACEALMTL
-167 VPVQAETRRRSDD
+167 VPVQAEARRRSDD
-180 GTVVEQAV
+180 GTVIEQAV

-200 AARIGEVARGF
+200 AARIGEAARGF
-211 EADVHLLNGD
+211 QAELHLLNGER
-221 KRGDARSTVGLL
+221 RGDARSTVALL
-233 ALGTAFGDEVVVQ
+233 ALGTRFGDDVVVQ

-268 EGKLAAASVAP
+268 EGAPAAVAAALAS
-279 APAAP
+279 AAP
-284 LRAGQIGGV
+284 LRTGQVGGV

-300 MGPAARLWQAEIAV
+300 MGPAARLRQAEIAV
-314 AREGTGAVEERAA
+314 AHDGAGGDHERAA
-327 LLAARGEVRASIAAR
+327 LIAAR
-342 AGSASGSVASVMQAH
+342 HHVRARIAAHADSADGSVAAVMHAH

-364 ELLAA
+364 ELLAG
-369 AESRIAA
+369 AEQRIAA
-376 GNSAGFAWRGA
+376 GRSAGFAWRGA
-387 IHDQIAAI
+387 IHDQIDAI

-405 RVDDLVDIER
+405 RIDDLIDIER
-415 QLLATLTGTPLD
+415 QLLSVLTGTPLD
-427 GTGVPA
+427 GGTVPA

-448 TLAAAKPAGICL
+448 SLAAMKPAGICL
-460 ARGGPTSH
+460 TRGGPTSH

-482 AMGDALGAIE
+482 AMGEALDAVE
-492 DGTPLLLDAELGH
+492 DGAPLLLDAEMGH
-505 VTAHPSAA
+505 LTVAPFPA
-513 DADAFTARLAK
+513 DTDAFTARLAK
-524 RDARREA
+524 RAARRDA
-531 AQVAAKDACN
+531 AQAAAKDACHT
-541 SADGTRIEVF
+541 ADGARIEIF
-551 ANIGTVE
+551 ANLGSE
-558 DAALAAA
+558 ADATLAAA
-565 QGAEGS
+565 KGAEGS
-571 GLVRSEFLFLDRDT
+571 GLVRSEFLFLDRNT
-585 APSEDEQHAAYQG
+585 APSEDEQHAAYQA
-598 IADALA
+598 IADALS

-618 KPAAYIPIDA
+618 KPAAYIPIA
-628 EENPALGQR
+628 HEENPALGQR

-656 LRVAPVGQCKIMI
+656 LRVEPVGQCKIMI
-669 PMIASLDE
+669 PMVASIDE

-686 RLRGEMGIP
+686 RLRGEMGIA

-710 MTADLLAAEADF
+710 MTADLLAVEADF

-765 AAVHGRWVGVCGGLA
+765 ATARGRWVGVCGGLA
-780 SDPTALPILIGLG
+780 SDPAALPILIGLG
-793 VTELSAVPGF
+793 ATELSAVPGF
-803 VAEAKQIVRGLTLVE
+803 VAEAKQIVRGLTLTE
-818 ARAHAELALQCKSAA
+818 ARAHAELAVQCKSAA

>member
-1 MIHKPHKQAA
+1 M
-11 EVLGIK
+11 
-17 SMRLIITSPL
+17 SLIITSPL

-65 GEVVTIHDAGHAVSL
+65 GEVVTLHDAGHAISL

-94 DTVMLKGDGFTPLVA
+94 DTVMLKGEGFTPLVTI
-109 AGQTVA
+109 GQTVL
-115 RGDPLIRFD
+115 RGDPLIQFD
-124 LDAVALAATSLITPV
+124 LDAVALSAASLITPV

-154 DAAIGACEALMTL
+154 DCAVGACEALMTL
-167 VPVQAETRRRSDD
+167 VPVQAEARRRSDD
-180 GTVVEQAV
+180 GTVIEQAV

-200 AARIGEVARGF
+200 AARIGEAARGF
-211 EADVHLLNGD
+211 QAELHLLNGD
-221 KRGDARSTVGLL
+221 KRGDARSTVALL
-233 ALGTAFGDEVVVQ
+233 ALGTRFGDDVVVQ

-268 EGKLAAASVAP
+268 EGAP
-279 APAAP
+279 AAVTAPLASAAP
-284 LRAGQIGGV
+284 LRSGQIGGV

-300 MGPAARLWQAEIAV
+300 MGPAARLRQAEIAV
-314 AREGTGAVEERAA
+314 AHDGAGDDHERAA
-327 LLAARGEVRASIAAR
+327 LLAARQDVRERIATR
-342 AGSASGSVASVMQAH
+342 ATSADGSVAAVMHAH

-364 ELLAA
+364 ELLAG
-369 AESRIAA
+369 AEHRIAA
-376 GNSAGFAWRGA
+376 GRSAGFAWRGA
-387 IHDQIAAI
+387 IHDQIDAI

-405 RVDDLVDIER
+405 RIDDLIDIER
-415 QLLATLTGTPLD
+415 QLLSVLTGTPLD
-427 GTGVPA
+427 GAAVSA
-433 GAIVVADDLLPSQLV
+433 GAIVVAEDLLPSQLV
-448 TLAAAKPAGICL
+448 SLAAMKPAGICL
-460 ARGGPTSH
+460 TRGGPTSH

-482 AMGDALGAIE
+482 AMSNALDPVE
-492 DGTPLLLDAELGH
+492 DGATLMLDAEMGH
-505 VTAHPSAA
+505 LTVAPSPA
-513 DADAFTARLAK
+513 DTDAFIARLAK
-524 RDARREA
+524 RAARRETAKADA
-531 AQVAAKDACN
+531 ANACN
-541 SADGTRIEVF
+541 TADGARIEIF
-551 ANIGTVE
+551 ANLGTVD
-558 DAALAAA
+558 DAVLAAA

-585 APSEDEQHAAYQG
+585 APSEDEQHAAYQA
-598 IADALA
+598 IADALP

-618 KPAAYIPIDA
+618 KPAAYIPIA
-628 EENPALGQR
+628 HEENPALGQR

-643 AQPDLLETQLRAI
+643 ANPALLETQIRAI
-656 LRVAPVGQCKIMI
+656 LRVDPVGQCKIMI
-669 PMIASLDE
+669 PMVASIDE
-677 LRQVRALVD
+677 LRQVRTLVD
-686 RLRGEMGIP
+686 HLRGEMGIA
-695 TPVEVGVMVETPAAA
+695 TPVDVGVMVETPAAA

-765 AAVHGRWVGVCGGLA
+765 ATARGRWVGVCGGLA
-780 SDPTALPILIGLG
+780 SDPAALPILIGLG
-793 VTELSAVPGF
+793 ATELSAVPGF

>member
-1 MIHKPHKQAA
+1 M
-11 EVLGIK
+11 
-17 SMRLIITSPL
+17 SLIITSPL

-65 GEVVTIHDAGHAVSL
+65 GEVVTLHEAGHAISL
-80 RSAEGAEVLIHIGL
+80 RSVEGAEVLIHIGL
-94 DTVMLKGDGFTPLVA
+94 DTVMLKGEGFTPLVA
-109 AGQTVA
+109 IGQAVA
-115 RGDPLIRFD
+115 RGDPLIQFD
-124 LDAVALAATSLITPV
+124 LDAVALSAASLITPV

-146 FAISRRTT
+146 FSISRRST
-154 DAAIGACEALMTL
+154 DCAIGACEALMTL
-167 VPVQAETRRRSDD
+167 VPVQADARRSSDD
-180 GTVVEQAV
+180 GTVIEQAV

-200 AARIGEVARGF
+200 AARIGEVARRF
-211 EADVHLLNGD
+211 QAELHLLNGD
-221 KRGDARSTVGLL
+221 KRGDARSTVALL
-233 ALGTAFGDEVVVQ
+233 ALGTRFGDEVVVQ
-246 ARGDDAEAALA
+246 ARGGDAEAALA

-268 EGKLAAASVAP
+268 EGQ
-279 APAAP
+279 PAAVTGP
-284 LRAGQIGGV
+284 LASAAPPRTGQIGGV

-300 MGPAARLWQAEIAV
+300 MGPAARLRQAEIAV
-314 AREGTGAVEERAA
+314 AHDGAGDDHERAA
-327 LLAARGEVRASIAAR
+327 LIAAR
-342 AGSASGSVASVMQAH
+342 ADVRARIAARATSADGSVAAVMQAH

-364 ELLAA
+364 ELIAGA
-369 AESRIAA
+369 DHRIAA
-376 GNSAGFAWRGA
+376 GRSAGFAWRGA
-387 IHDQIAAI
+387 IHDQVDAI
-395 RATGNAHLIE
+395 RATGNTHLIE
-405 RVDDLVDIER
+405 RIDDLIDIER
-415 QLLATLTGTPLD
+415 QLLSVLTGTPLD
-427 GTGVPA
+427 GAAGSA

-460 ARGGPTSH
+460 TRGGPTSH

-482 AMGDALGAIE
+482 AIGEALDAVE
-492 DGTPLLLDAELGH
+492 DGAPLLLDAEMGH
-505 VTAHPSAA
+505 LTVAPSPA
-513 DADAFTARLAK
+513 DTDAFTARLAK
-524 RDARREA
+524 RDARRDA
-531 AQVAAKDACN
+531 AQAAAKDACHT
-541 SADGTRIEVF
+541 ADGARIEIF
-551 ANIGTVE
+551 ANLGSE
-558 DAALAAA
+558 ADARLVAA

-571 GLVRSEFLFLDRDT
+571 GLVRSEFLFLDRNT
-585 APSEDEQHAAYQG
+585 APSEDEQHAAYQA
-598 IADALA
+598 IADALS

-618 KPAAYIPIDA
+618 KPAAYIPIA
-628 EENPALGQR
+628 HEENPALGQR

-656 LRVAPVGQCKIMI
+656 LRVEPVGQCKIMI
-669 PMIASLDE
+669 PMVASIDE

-686 RLRGEMGIP
+686 RLRGEMGIA

-710 MTADLLAAEADF
+710 MTADLLALEADF

-765 AAVHGRWVGVCGGLA
+765 ATARGRWVGVCGGLA
-780 SDPTALPILIGLG
+780 SDPAALPILIGLG
-793 VTELSAVPGF
+793 ATELSAVPGF
-803 VAEAKQIVRGLTLVE
+803 VAEAKQIVRSLTLIE

>member
-1 MIHKPHKQAA
+1 M
-11 EVLGIK
+11 
-17 SMRLIITSPL
+17 SLIITSPL

-32 TLDSVPDPVF
+32 TLDDVPDPVF

-65 GEVVTIHDAGHAVSL
+65 GEVVTLHEAGHAVSL
-80 RSAEGAEVLIHIGL
+80 RSAEGAEVLIHVGL
-94 DTVMLKGDGFTPLVA
+94 DTVMLKGEGFTPLVV
-109 AGQTVA
+109 AGDTVS

-167 VPVQAETRRRSDD
+167 VPVQAEARRRSDD
-180 GTVVEQAV
+180 GTLVEQAV

-200 AARIGEVARGF
+200 AARIGEAARGF
-211 EADVHLLNGD
+211 EADVHLVKGD
-221 KRGDARSTVGLL
+221 KRGDARSTVALL

-268 EGKLAAASVAP
+268 E
-279 APAAP
+279 APAAATPAPLAATNP

-300 MGPAARLWQAEIAV
+300 MGPAARLRQAEISV
-314 AREGTGAVEERAA
+314 VREGNGAAEERAA
-327 LLAARGEVRASIAAR
+327 LLAARNAVRARIAAR
-342 AGSASGSVASVMQAH
+342 ADSASGSIASVMQAH

-364 ELLAA
+364 ELLAG
-369 AESRIAA
+369 AEKRIAE
-376 GNSAGFAWRGA
+376 GCSAGFAWRGA
-387 IHDQIAAI
+387 IHNQIDAI

-405 RVDDLVDIER
+405 RTDDLIDIER
-415 QLLATLTGTPLD
+415 QMLATLTGTAL
-427 GTGVPA
+427 GEAAVPA
-433 GAIVVADDLLPSQLV
+433 GAIVVAEDLLPSQLV
-448 TLAAAKPAGICL
+448 TLAAAKPAGLCL

-482 AMGDALGAIE
+482 AMGDALDGVE
-492 DGTPLLLDAELGH
+492 DGTPLLLDAELGNAT
-505 VTAHPSAA
+505 VAPSPA
-513 DADAFTARLAK
+513 DTDAFAARLAK

-531 AQVAAKDACN
+531 ARAAAKDACH
-541 SADGTRIEVF
+541 SADGTRIEIF
-551 ANIGTVE
+551 ANIGSVDE
-558 DAALAAA
+558 AQAATA

-571 GLVRSEFLFLDRDT
+571 GLVRSEFLFLGRET
-585 APSEDEQHAAYQG
+585 APSEEEQHAAYQG

-604 GKPVIIRLLDIGGD
+604 ERPVIVRLLDIGGD

-637 GIRVAL
+637 GVRIAL
-643 AQPDLLETQLRAI
+643 ARPDLLETQLRAI
-656 LRVAPVGQCKIMI
+656 LRVEPAGQCKIMI
-669 PMIASLDE
+669 PMVASVDE
-677 LRQVRALVD
+677 LRQVRAVVE
-686 RLRGEMGIP
+686 RLRGAMGIA

-742 AVAAGV
+742 TVAAGV

-780 SDPTALPILIGLG
+780 SDPAALPILIGLG

-844 TRR
+844 TR

>member
-1 MIHKPHKQAA
+1 M
-11 EVLGIK
+11 G
-17 SMRLIITSPL
+17 LIITSPL

-65 GEVVTIHDAGHAVSL
+65 GEVVTLHDAGHAISL
-80 RSAEGAEVLIHIGL
+80 RSIEGAEVLIHIGL
-94 DTVMLKGDGFTPLVA
+94 DTVMLKGEGFTPLVA
-109 AGQTVA
+109 IGQTVA

-124 LDAVALAATSLITPV
+124 IDAVALAATSLITPV

-146 FAISRRTT
+146 FTISRRTT
-154 DAAIGACEALMTL
+154 DCAIGACEALMTL
-167 VPVQAETRRRSDD
+167 VPVQAAARRRSDD
-180 GTVVEQAV
+180 GTVIEQAV

-200 AARIGEVARGF
+200 AARIGETARGF
-211 EADVHLLNGD
+211 EAEIHLQSGE
-221 KRGDARSTVGLL
+221 KRGDARSTVAML
-233 ALGTAFGDEVVVQ
+233 ALGTRLGDEVVVQ
-246 ARGDDAEAALA
+246 ARGGDAEAALA

-268 EGKLAAASVAP
+268 EGAP
-279 APAAP
+279 TQAAP
-284 LRAGQIGGV
+284 LAVRVTAPLSAGQNGGV

-300 MGPAARLWQAEIAV
+300 MGPSARLRQADIAV
-314 AREGTGAVEERAA
+314 AREGNGAAHEQAA
-327 LLAARGEVRASIAAR
+327 LAAARNTVRDRIAAR
-342 AGSASGSVASVMQAH
+342 ADAA
-357 LALIDDP
+357 

-369 AESRIAA
+369 AERRIAA
-376 GNSAGFAWRGA
+376 GRSAGFAWRGA

-405 RVDDLVDIER
+405 RTDDLIDIER
-415 QLLATLTGTPLD
+415 QLLSTLTGAPIEEAAI
-427 GTGVPA
+427 PA
-433 GAIVVADDLLPSQLV
+433 GAVIVADDLLPSELV
-448 TLAAAKPAGICL
+448 TLAASKPASICL

-482 AMGDALGAIE
+482 AMGDALASVE
-492 DGTPLLLDAELGH
+492 DGTPLLVDAELGH
-505 VTAHPSAA
+505 VTVAPSPA

-531 AQVAAKDACN
+531 AQAAAKDACH
-541 SADGTRIEVF
+541 SADGTRIEIF
-551 ANIGTVE
+551 ANVGTVD
-558 DAALAAA
+558 DARIAAA
-565 QGAEGS
+565 QGAEGT

-585 APSEDEQHAAYQG
+585 APSEDEQLAAYQG
-598 IADALA
+598 IADALQ
-604 GKPVIIRLLDIGGD
+604 GRPVIIRLLDIGGD
-618 KPAAYIPIDA
+618 KPAAYIPIA
-628 EENPALGQR
+628 HEENPALGQR
-637 GIRVAL
+637 GIRVGL
-643 AQPDLLETQLRAI
+643 ARPDVLETQIRAI
-656 LRVAPVGQCKIMI
+656 LRVEPVGQCKIMI
-669 PMIASLDE
+669 PMVASIDE
-677 LRQVRALVD
+677 LRQVRAIVE
-686 RLRGEMGIP
+686 RLRGEMGLSA
-695 TPVEVGVMVETPAAA
+695 PVEVGVMVETPAAA
-710 MTADLLAAEADF
+710 MTADLLAVEADF

-754 VLRMIGETCRL
+754 VLRMIAETCRL
-765 AAVHGRWVGVCGGLA
+765 AATRGRWVGVCGGLA
-780 SDPTALPILIGLG
+780 SDPAALPILIGLG
-793 VTELSAVPGF
+793 ASELSAVPGF
-803 VAEAKQIVRGLTLVE
+803 IAEAKQIVRGLTLIE

>member
-1 MIHKPHKQAA
+1 MIHKPRKQAA

-17 SMRLIITSPL
+17 SMSLIITSPL

-80 RSAEGAEVLIHIGL
+80 RSAEGAEILIHIGL
-94 DTVMLKGDGFTPLVA
+94 DTVMLKGEGFSPLVV
-109 AGQTVA
+109 AGQKVA

-154 DAAIGACEALMTL
+154 DCAIGACEALMTL
-167 VPVQAETRRRSDD
+167 VPVQAEARRRSDD

-221 KRGDARSTVGLL
+221 KRGDARSTVALL

-246 ARGDDAEAALA
+246 ARGGDAEAALA

-268 EGKLAAASVAP
+268 EGKPAAASAAP
-279 APAAP
+279 APLAS

-300 MGPAARLWQAEIAV
+300 MGPAARLRQAEIAV
-314 AREGTGAVEERAA
+314 AREGTGAVQERAA

-342 AGSASGSVASVMQAH
+342 ADSASGSVASVMQAH

-405 RVDDLVDIER
+405 RVDDLIDIER

-427 GTGVPA
+427 AAAVPA

-482 AMGDALGAIE
+482 AMGDALGAVE
-492 DGTPLLLDAELGH
+492 DGTSLLLDAELGH
-505 VTAHPSAA
+505 VTAHPSVA

-531 AQVAAKDACN
+531 AQAAAKDACH
-541 SADGTRIEVF
+541 SADGTRIEIF

-604 GKPVIIRLLDIGGD
+604 GQPVIIRLLDIGGD
-618 KPAAYIPIDA
+618 KPAAYIPPDA

-643 AQPDLLETQLRAI
+643 ARPALLETQLRAI
-656 LRVAPVGQCKIMI
+656 LRVEPARQCRIMI
-669 PMIASLDE
+669 PMVASVDE
-677 LRQVRALVD
+677 LRQVRAIVE
-686 RLRGEMGIP
+686 RLRGEMGIA

-780 SDPTALPILIGLG
+780 SDPAALPILIGLG

-818 ARAHAELALQCKSAA
+818 ARAHADLALQCKSAA